1 MPFIA
6 KQEDGESPWKRD
18 LTRFILIVHH
28 SLHITHNI
36 TAFKPQSDVEISQ
49 INYDDLLNLHMK
61 ILDSFC

>member
-6 KQEDGESPWKRD
+6 KQKDGESPWKTD

-36 TAFKPQSDVEISQ
+36 TAFKPQSDVEIP
-49 INYDDLLNLHMK
+49 
-61 ILDSFC
+61 